1 MIKMLNVVSR
11 IDRDKD
17 FFVNYLEVIS
27 ILKFKYNIIFN
38 IKIIGNVYD
47 EDVYHKLIEDIRRL
61 DIISQVEI
69 TKKSIPFSKL
79 FKTENDYYINACIGD
94 YVGYSSIECI
104 ENEMKTIFFNISE
117 NKIDSQNISFCNTI
131 DDLVILLLNLFSND
145 EVNIRLKNDNQLLLE
160 RFMLDD
166 LEKINLLS
174 ILKGSNI

>member
-1 MIKMLNVVSR
+1 
-11 IDRDKD
+11 
-17 FFVNYLEVIS
+17 
-27 ILKFKYNIIFN
+27 
-38 IKIIGNVYD
+38 
-47 EDVYHKLIEDIRRL
+47 
-61 DIISQVEI
+61 
-69 TKKSIPFSKL
+69 
-79 FKTENDYYINACIGD
+79 
-94 YVGYSSIECI
+94 
-104 ENEMKTIFFNISE
+104 MKTIFFNISE

>member
-69 TKKSIPFSKL
+69 TKKSIPH
-79 FKTENDYYINACIGD
+79 
-94 YVGYSSIECI
+94 
-104 ENEMKTIFFNISE
+104 
-117 NKIDSQNISFCNTI
+117 
-131 DDLVILLLNLFSND
+131 
-145 EVNIRLKNDNQLLLE
+145 R
-160 RFMLDD
+160 
-166 LEKINLLS
+166 
-174 ILKGSNI
+174 